1 MYMVVGRNRRRDVRI
16 EHVYMFNRALRKGSG
31 RALGFVCERCSM

>member
-16 EHVYMFNRALRKGSG
+16 EHVYMFNRALREGSG
-31 RALGFVCERCSM
+31 RALDCACGRCSM